1 MFALEVVTARY
12 IAAAVF
18 VVMELFYNVSIP
30 DVGIFH
36 AEKFVVAVEVFVVAE
51 IYFLVK
57 LVFAV
62 CQIINVML
70 PVSVVG
76 KILLVFL
83 CCSSF
88 WNSILSTFL

>member
-1 MFALEVVTARY
+1 MFALEAVTARY

-36 AEKFVVAVEVFVVAE
+36 AEKFVVAIEVFVVAE
-51 IYFLVK
+51 IYFVVM

-62 CQIINVML
+62 SQIINLIL
-70 PVSVVG
+70 PVFAVG

-83 CCSSF
+83 CNSRFGNSIVSSF
-88 WNSILSTFL
+88 L

>member
-1 MFALEVVTARY
+1 MVTARY

-30 DVGIFH
+30 DVGLFH
-36 AEKFVVAVEVFVVAE
+36 AEKFVVVVEVFAVAE
-51 IYFLVK
+51 IYFVVM

-62 CQIINVML
+62 SQIINVTL
-70 PVSVVG
+70 PVFAVG

-88 WNSILSTFL
+88 GNSILSSFL